1 MGVAQLV
8 ERRVVVAD
16 AAGSSP
22 VTHPKVGP
30 APRLQAYPEDMSS
43 GATSSEVR
51 AKIAV
56 HRDDLQESLNR
67 HAATNPRLFGSV
79 ARGDATAESDIDIIV
94 DLLPGGANPL
104 MRLAGLS
111 EEFRLILG
119 RDVDVVAVDLLKAPV
134 AKTALEHAVAI

>member
-1 MGVAQLV
+1 
-8 ERRVVVAD
+8 
-16 AAGSSP
+16 
-22 VTHPKVGP
+22 
-30 APRLQAYPEDMSS
+30 MSS
-43 GATSSEVR
+43 TTVSNALREVIAAHR
-51 AKIAV
+51 A
-56 HRDDLQESLNR
+56 DLQESLIR
-67 HAATNPRLFGSV
+67 HAASNPRLFGSV
-79 ARGDATAESDIDIIV
+79 ARGDARPDSDIDIIV